1 MRQVIL
7 AAIVATLTSGA
18 SAAEQDDRRVGIFLF
33 HTEKDKFSDNS
44 NVIAAVESG
53 DNSPILRC
61 LQDTRNVALFA
72 GGESN
77 DWSREDTGTIKVK
90 VDDKPVQTLN
100 VGPVNEKV
108 FQLQNSED
116 LLDSLRDA
124 KEVAVR
130 VTIDNVT
137 SDYDF
142 QLQQASKVIDEINK
156 VITHGCGGWLIGV
169 RRRSCPA
176 RC

>member
-1 MRQVIL
+1 M
-7 AAIVATLTSGA
+7 
-18 SAAEQDDRRVGIFLF
+18 
-33 HTEKDKFSDNS
+33 
-44 NVIAAVESG
+44 
-53 DNSPILRC
+53 
-61 LQDTRNVALFA
+61 
-72 GGESN
+72 
-77 DWSREDTGTIKVK
+77 
-90 VDDKPVQTLN
+90 DDKPVQTLN

-156 VITHGCGGWLIGV
+156 GRGI
-169 RRRSCPA
+169 A
-176 RC
+176 K